1 MYKTISILFLLVGF
15 HQNLRAS
22 LADSLQSERMEEV
35 EVKAYS
41 SRTLSDDR
49 NGRLYWNMESL
60 ADMPHVL
67 GSADP
72 LRSLQL
78 LPGVAT
84 NNDYT
89 SGIHIQGCA
98 ASQSVLNMDGAP
110 IFNASHLLGLFSVF
124 NASHFRGM
132 ALVKNRH
139 DAAFSNRLGGEVSFY
154 PTDSIAR
161 KVHLDATVSFME
173 SEGTLTLPTGEHS
186 TLYLSG
192 RGSYLNLLYGNL
204 LEIDEMQLRYG
215 LQDYNLTFVQQAGA
229 HDKIRLSLY
238 HGQDRMNLLQ
248 EDFADENKLN
258 WQNTAAALHWQHHS
272 SQFILQQNA
281 TFSRYCNTLDMGI
294 SSVALNLSS
303 GITQARLRR
312 PFGMDTGQ
320 SAMERQVWN
329 TTITISVPCSS
340 KLSGSFIENETPKFR
355 ETPTK
360 PMPTFRSDISIRPSW
375 SVLGGLRL
383 SSYHSHGRSFISP
396 DPRITLNYHPSP
408 SHTLSVHYGLYHQYL
423 HQMSVSNGGLP
434 VDYWTSSS
442 PSVRPQQAH
451 SIALGY
457 HFRPQKGMMEISAEV
472 YYKKLSHQHEYSG
485 SILDFFTQVYHIEN
499 NMIHGKGYNY
509 GLNLMLKKN
518 KGKLSGWVSYAIGS
532 SRRRFPE
539 LSPTEW
545 FNSTFD
551 RRHDLSVIANYR
563 FNRHWSL
570 GGDFVYASGTPYT
583 KAKSVYVINNN
594 LVSEYGKYNG
604 SNLPAT
610 HRMDIALTYR
620 FTPRGHREQSL
631 NLSIYNLYAPAQ
643 RPFQL
648 SGLSEENFGYKHVYS
663 LCRMLAFHRLYFKI
677 LSHETILH
685 IHTRTDT
692 SGMCHIYGLHGGRR
706 RRTPNAI
713 SRRGMD

>member
-1 MYKTISILFLLVGF
+1 MYKTISTLFLLVGF

-41 SRTLSDDR
+41 PRTLSDDR

-272 SQFILQQNA
+272 SRFILQQNA
-281 TFSRYCNTLDMGI
+281 TFSRYRNTLDMGI
-294 SSVALNLSS
+294 SSVSLNLSS
-303 GITQARLRR
+303 GITQADYAARLEWTRGNLQWNGGVEYHYYYFR
-312 PFGMDTGQ
+312 PMQF
-320 SAMERQVWN
+320 EV
-329 TTITISVPCSS
+329 
-340 KLSGSFIENETPKFR
+340 SGSFIENETPKFR
-355 ETPTK
+355 EDAHEANAYLQA
-360 PMPTFRSDISIRPSW
+360 DISLHPSW
-375 SVLGGLRL
+375 SVLGGVRL

-396 DPRITLNYHPSP
+396 DPRITLHYHPSP
-408 SHTLSVHYGLYHQYL
+408 LPYFVCTLRSVP
-423 HQMSVSNGGLP
+423 SVPSSDVRLQRWVARRLLDLFVSFRTP
-434 VDYWTSSS
+434 PTSSFHRLWVIIS
-442 PSVRPQQAH
+442 RS
-451 SIALGY
+451 
-457 HFRPQKGMMEISAEV
+457 QKGMMEISAEV
-472 YYKKLSHQHEYSG
+472 YYKKLIHQHEYSG

-518 KGKLSGWVSYAIGS
+518 RGKLSGW
-532 SRRRFPE
+532 
-539 LSPTEW
+539 
-545 FNSTFD
+545 
-551 RRHDLSVIANYR
+551 
-563 FNRHWSL
+563 
-570 GGDFVYASGTPYT
+570 
-583 KAKSVYVINNN
+583 
-594 LVSEYGKYNG
+594 
-604 SNLPAT
+604 
-610 HRMDIALTYR
+610 
-620 FTPRGHREQSL
+620 
-631 NLSIYNLYAPAQ
+631 
-643 RPFQL
+643 
-648 SGLSEENFGYKHVYS
+648 
-663 LCRMLAFHRLYFKI
+663 
-677 LSHETILH
+677 
-685 IHTRTDT
+685 
-692 SGMCHIYGLHGGRR
+692 
-706 RRTPNAI
+706 I
-713 SRRGMD
+713 S

>member
-1 MYKTISILFLLVGF
+1 MYKTISTLFLLVGL

-41 SRTLSDDR
+41 PRILSDDQ

-139 DAAFSNRLGGEVSFY
+139 DAAFSNRLGGEISFY

-272 SQFILQQNA
+272 SRFILQQNA
-281 TFSRYCNTLDMGI
+281 TFSRYRNTLDMGI
-294 SSVALNLSS
+294 SSVSLNLSS
-303 GITQARLRR
+303 GITQAGYAARLEWTRGNLQWNGGVEYNYYHFR
-312 PFGMDTGQ
+312 PMQF
-320 SAMERQVWN
+320 EV
-329 TTITISVPCSS
+329 
-340 KLSGSFIENETPKFR
+340 SGSFIENETPKFR
-355 ETPTK
+355 EDAHEANAYLQA
-360 PMPTFRSDISIRPSW
+360 DISLHPSW

-396 DPRITLNYHPSP
+396 DPRITLHYHPSS

-457 HFRPQKGMMEISAEV
+457 HFRSQKRMMEISAEV
-472 YYKKLSHQHEYSG
+472 YYKKLSHQHE
-485 SILDFFTQVYHIEN
+485 
-499 NMIHGKGYNY
+499 
-509 GLNLMLKKN
+509 
-518 KGKLSGWVSYAIGS
+518 YAIGS

-551 RRHDLSVIANYR
+551 RRHDLSVVVNYR

-631 NLSIYNLYAPAQ
+631 NLSNLYA
-643 RPFQL
+643 RRNVLFSYLGFQ
-648 SGLSEENFGYKHVYS
+648 EENFGYKHVYS
-663 LCRMLAFHRLYFKI
+663 LCRMLPSIGYTLNF
-677 LSHETILH
+677 
-685 IHTRTDT
+685 
-692 SGMCHIYGLHGGRR
+692 
-706 RRTPNAI
+706 
-713 SRRGMD
+713 

>member
-1 MYKTISILFLLVGF
+1 MYKTISTLFLLVGL

-41 SRTLSDDR
+41 PRILSDDQ

-139 DAAFSNRLGGEVSFY
+139 DAAFSNRLGGEISFY

-272 SQFILQQNA
+272 SRFILQQNA
-281 TFSRYCNTLDMGI
+281 TFSRYRNTCLLYT
-294 SSVALNLSS
+294 S
-303 GITQARLRR
+303 
-312 PFGMDTGQ
+312 
-320 SAMERQVWN
+320 
-329 TTITISVPCSS
+329 
-340 KLSGSFIENETPKFR
+340 
-355 ETPTK
+355 
-360 PMPTFRSDISIRPSW
+360 
-375 SVLGGLRL
+375 
-383 SSYHSHGRSFISP
+383 
-396 DPRITLNYHPSP
+396 PSP
-408 SHTLSVHYGLYHQYL
+408 R
-423 HQMSVSNGGLP
+423 
-434 VDYWTSSS
+434 D
-442 PSVRPQQAH
+442 A
-451 SIALGY
+451 
-457 HFRPQKGMMEISAEV
+457 
-472 YYKKLSHQHEYSG
+472 
-485 SILDFFTQVYHIEN
+485 
-499 NMIHGKGYNY
+499 
-509 GLNLMLKKN
+509 
-518 KGKLSGWVSYAIGS
+518 
-532 SRRRFPE
+532 
-539 LSPTEW
+539 
-545 FNSTFD
+545 
-551 RRHDLSVIANYR
+551 
-563 FNRHWSL
+563 
-570 GGDFVYASGTPYT
+570 
-583 KAKSVYVINNN
+583 
-594 LVSEYGKYNG
+594 
-604 SNLPAT
+604 
-610 HRMDIALTYR
+610 
-620 FTPRGHREQSL
+620 
-631 NLSIYNLYAPAQ
+631 
-643 RPFQL
+643 
-648 SGLSEENFGYKHVYS
+648 
-663 LCRMLAFHRLYFKI
+663 
-677 LSHETILH
+677 
-685 IHTRTDT
+685 
-692 SGMCHIYGLHGGRR
+692 
-706 RRTPNAI
+706 
-713 SRRGMD
+713 

>member
-1 MYKTISILFLLVGF
+1 MYKTISTLFLLVGL

-41 SRTLSDDR
+41 PRILSDDQ

-139 DAAFSNRLGGEVSFY
+139 DAAFSNRLGGEISFY

-258 WQNTAAALHWQHHS
+258 WQNTATALHWQHHS
-272 SQFILQQNA
+272 SRFILQQNA
-281 TFSRYCNTLDMGI
+281 TFSRYRNTLDMGI
-294 SSVALNLSS
+294 SSVSLNLSS
-303 GITQARLRR
+303 GITQAGYAARLEWTRGNLQWNGGVEYNYYHFR
-312 PFGMDTGQ
+312 PMQF
-320 SAMERQVWN
+320 EV
-329 TTITISVPCSS
+329 
-340 KLSGSFIENETPKFR
+340 SGSFIENETPKFR
-355 ETPTK
+355 EDAHEANAYLQA
-360 PMPTFRSDISIRPSW
+360 DISLHPSW

-396 DPRITLNYHPSP
+396 DPRITLHYHPSS

-457 HFRPQKGMMEISAEV
+457 HFRSQKRMMEISAEV

-518 KGKLSGWVSYAIGS
+518 RGKLSGWVSYAIGS

-551 RRHDLSVIANYR
+551 RRHDLSVVVNYR

-631 NLSIYNLYAPAQ
+631 NLSIYNLYA
-643 RPFQL
+643 RRNVLFSYLGFQ
-648 SGLSEENFGYKHVYS
+648 EENFGYKHVYS
-663 LCRMLAFHRLYFKI
+663 LCRMLPSIGYTLNF
-677 LSHETILH
+677 
-685 IHTRTDT
+685 
-692 SGMCHIYGLHGGRR
+692 
-706 RRTPNAI
+706 
-713 SRRGMD
+713 

>member
-1 MYKTISILFLLVGF
+1 MYKTISTLFLLVGL

-41 SRTLSDDR
+41 PRILSDDQ

-139 DAAFSNRLGGEVSFY
+139 DAAFSNRLGGEISFY

-272 SQFILQQNA
+272 SRFILQQNA
-281 TFSRYCNTLDMGI
+281 TFSRYRNTLDMGI
-294 SSVALNLSS
+294 SSVSLNLSS
-303 GITQARLRR
+303 GITQAGYAARLEWTRGNLQWNGGVEYNYYHFR
-312 PFGMDTGQ
+312 PMQF
-320 SAMERQVWN
+320 EV
-329 TTITISVPCSS
+329 
-340 KLSGSFIENETPKFR
+340 SGSFIENETPKFR
-355 ETPTK
+355 EDAHEANAYLQA
-360 PMPTFRSDISIRPSW
+360 DISLHPSW

-396 DPRITLNYHPSP
+396 DPRITLHYHPSP

-457 HFRPQKGMMEISAEV
+457 YFRPQKGMMEISA
-472 YYKKLSHQHEYSG
+472 
-485 SILDFFTQVYHIEN
+485 
-499 NMIHGKGYNY
+499 
-509 GLNLMLKKN
+509 
-518 KGKLSGWVSYAIGS
+518 
-532 SRRRFPE
+532 
-539 LSPTEW
+539 
-545 FNSTFD
+545 
-551 RRHDLSVIANYR
+551 
-563 FNRHWSL
+563 
-570 GGDFVYASGTPYT
+570 
-583 KAKSVYVINNN
+583 
-594 LVSEYGKYNG
+594 
-604 SNLPAT
+604 
-610 HRMDIALTYR
+610 
-620 FTPRGHREQSL
+620 
-631 NLSIYNLYAPAQ
+631 
-643 RPFQL
+643 
-648 SGLSEENFGYKHVYS
+648 
-663 LCRMLAFHRLYFKI
+663 
-677 LSHETILH
+677 
-685 IHTRTDT
+685 
-692 SGMCHIYGLHGGRR
+692 
-706 RRTPNAI
+706 
-713 SRRGMD
+713 

>member
-1 MYKTISILFLLVGF
+1 MYKTISTLFLLVGL

-41 SRTLSDDR
+41 PRILSDDQ

-139 DAAFSNRLGGEVSFY
+139 DAAFSNRLGGEISFY

-272 SQFILQQNA
+272 SRFILQQNA
-281 TFSRYCNTLDMGI
+281 TFSRYRNTLDMGI
-294 SSVALNLSS
+294 SSVSLNLSS
-303 GITQARLRR
+303 GITQAGYAARLEWTRGNLQWNGGVEYNYYHFR
-312 PFGMDTGQ
+312 PMQF
-320 SAMERQVWN
+320 EV
-329 TTITISVPCSS
+329 
-340 KLSGSFIENETPKFR
+340 SGSFIENETPKFR
-355 ETPTK
+355 E
-360 PMPTFRSDISIRPSW
+360 D
-375 SVLGGLRL
+375 
-383 SSYHSHGRSFISP
+383 
-396 DPRITLNYHPSP
+396 
-408 SHTLSVHYGLYHQYL
+408 
-423 HQMSVSNGGLP
+423 
-434 VDYWTSSS
+434 
-442 PSVRPQQAH
+442 AH
-451 SIALGY
+451 
-457 HFRPQKGMMEISAEV
+457 E
-472 YYKKLSHQHEYSG
+472 
-485 SILDFFTQVYHIEN
+485 
-499 NMIHGKGYNY
+499 
-509 GLNLMLKKN
+509 
-518 KGKLSGWVSYAIGS
+518 
-532 SRRRFPE
+532 
-539 LSPTEW
+539 
-545 FNSTFD
+545 
-551 RRHDLSVIANYR
+551 AN
-563 FNRHWSL
+563 
-570 GGDFVYASGTPYT
+570 A
-583 KAKSVYVINNN
+583 
-594 LVSEYGKYNG
+594 
-604 SNLPAT
+604 
-610 HRMDIALTYR
+610 
-620 FTPRGHREQSL
+620 
-631 NLSIYNLYAPAQ
+631 
-643 RPFQL
+643 
-648 SGLSEENFGYKHVYS
+648 
-663 LCRMLAFHRLYFKI
+663 
-677 LSHETILH
+677 
-685 IHTRTDT
+685 
-692 SGMCHIYGLHGGRR
+692 
-706 RRTPNAI
+706 
-713 SRRGMD
+713 